1 MAELDHVAAFSR
13 MFSAAAIKP
22 LASSGRSALVGRLLQ
37 TAFQSRTAFS
47 KHDTV
52 GDALEA
58 AFDILMRLGHR
69 DDHVYRS
76 AVAQKLFLGRHTS
89 NTAAVMFEARA
100 SRSRADVVILNG
112 TSTAYEIKSE
122 RDSFARLH
130 DQLQD
135 YRQLWASVNVVTAPN
150 RVGEALTLS
159 PPDVGVISLTSRFTL
174 ESVRPATNDPSRI
187 NPLLLLDSMRASDAI
202 AVVERLGGSVPE
214 LPNTKLRSY
223 LADCFNQANPRVV
236 HQASLAVIKSNRAQ
250 HEVFEIARRLP
261 IYLRAP
267 ALALSF
273 NGSALQNLHRALA
286 TPVLTAQQWS
296 S

>member
-1 MAELDHVAAFSR
+1 MGEFEHVPAFSR
-13 MFSAAAIKP
+13 MFSAAAIKSM
-22 LASSGRSALVGRLLQ
+22 ASSGRSALVGRLLQ
-37 TAFQSRTAFS
+37 IAFPSRNSFRE
-47 KHDTV
+47 HDTV
-52 GDALEA
+52 ADALDA
-58 AFDILMRLGHR
+58 AFDALMRLGYR

-122 RDSFARLH
+122 RDSFTRLH

-150 RVGEALTLS
+150 RVEEALTLS
-159 PPDVGVISLTSRFTL
+159 PPDVGIISLTSRFTL
-174 ESVRPATNDPSRI
+174 ETVRPARDDPSRV

-202 AVVERLGGSVPE
+202 AVVERLGGTVPK
-214 LPNTKLRSY
+214 LPNTRLRSY
-223 LADCFNQANPRVV
+223 LTDCFSQVNPRSV
-236 HQASLAVIKSNRAQ
+236 HEASLAVMKQNRAQ
-250 HEVFEIARRLP
+250 HEQVEIARRLP
-261 IYLRAP
+261 VHLRAP

-273 NGSALQNLHRALA
+273 NKRASQNMHLALV
-286 TPVLTAQQWS
+286 TPVITAQQWS